1 MLELRRMVGSLL
13 VAGFDGHL
21 LPHNFEAALKD
32 GALGGLIL
40 FARNYRDRD
49 QLRRLTAMTTVAGG
63 AQALI
68 AVDQEGGRV
77 VRFDGDFPTFPSPW
91 HYAEAG
97 DPEGLLAAAAI
108 TARELRKD
116 GVNLNLAPVCDLAP
130 ATSDHVLYGR
140 AYSSDPG
147 TVAAVTTAQVQQF
160 HRERVLACAKHFPGL
175 ASAVGDPHHEVAHS
189 LQSREEFRQKDYAP
203 FRAVAQMGVDFV
215 MTTHVRVDS
224 LDPGQ
229 IATFSEHIIEEEL
242 RGEIGFSGLVIS
254 DDLQMLGALEQI
266 NQVEA
271 GVRALLAGNDLLIY
285 ANLHDQL
292 DEVIGG
298 MAAYAQHDERL
309 ALRIAASY
317 HRVSRFKK
325 ENAQFL
331 SA

>member
-13 VAGFDGHL
+13 VAGCDGQL
-21 LPHNFEAALKD
+21 LPLKFEAALTD
-32 GALGGLIL
+32 GALGGIIL
-40 FARNYRDRD
+40 FARNYHDRG
-49 QLRRLTAMTTVAGG
+49 QLRRLTATTTVAGG

-77 VRFDGDFPTFPSPW
+77 VRFDGEFPAFPSPL

-97 DPEGLLAAAAI
+97 DPAGLLSAAAI

-130 ATSDHVLYGR
+130 ATDDHVLSAR
-140 AYSSDPG
+140 AYSSEPQA
-147 TVAAVTTAQVQQF
+147 VAAVAAAQIAQY

-175 ASAVGDPHHEVAHS
+175 ASAVGDPHRVVACS
-189 LQSREEFRQKDYAP
+189 QQSRDEFRQRDYAP
-203 FRAVAQMGVDFV
+203 FRAAAQAGVDFV

-224 LDPGQ
+224 LDPGR
-229 IATFSEHIIEEEL
+229 IATFSEHIIAGEL
-242 RGEIGFSGLVIS
+242 RGEVGFTGLVIS

-266 NQVEA
+266 DQVEA
-271 GVRALLAGNDLLIY
+271 GARALLAGNDLLIY
-285 ANLHDQL
+285 ADLHDQL
-292 DEVIGG
+292 DEVIDGI
-298 MAAYAQHDERL
+298 AARAQNDERL

-317 HRVSRFKK
+317 HRVSRFKN

>member
-13 VAGFDGHL
+13 VAGFDGQL

-32 GALGGLIL
+32 GALGGIIL

-49 QLRRLTAMTTVAGG
+49 QLRRLNATATVAAG

-77 VRFDGDFPTFPSPW
+77 VRFDGEFPTFPSPLY
-91 HYAEAG
+91 YAEAG
-97 DPEGLLAAAAI
+97 DPDGLLAAAAV
-108 TARELRKD
+108 TARELRRD

-130 ATSDHVLYGR
+130 ATDDHVLYGR
-140 AYSSDPG
+140 AYSSDPEA
-147 TVAAVTTAQVQQF
+147 VAAVTAAQVQRF

-175 ASAVGDPHHEVAHS
+175 ASSVGDPHRVVAHS
-189 LQSREEFRQKDYAP
+189 LQSREEFRQRDYAP
-203 FRAVAQMGVDFV
+203 FRAAAQAGANFV
-215 MTTHVRVDS
+215 MTTHVRADS
-224 LDPGQ
+224 LDSSQ
-229 IATFSEHIIEEEL
+229 IATFSERIVEEEL

-266 NQVEA
+266 DQVEA
-271 GVRALLAGNDLLIY
+271 GARALLAGNDLLIY
-285 ANLHDQL
+285 ANLQEQL
-292 DEVIGG
+292 DEVIGLI
-298 MAAYAQHDERL
+298 AAQAQNDERL